1 MKYSVRKK
9 DRKKFEK
16 RADIYDC
23 IYRLIDCPD
32 LTEFMLVIRVRG
44 LWRFLLCIL
53 EDLLN
58 RQSFTLGKNHNNWKK
73 TSDLES
79 LRYLW

>member
-1 MKYSVRKK
+1 MKYSVREK

-44 LWRFLLCIL
+44 LLKVLTMCTGGVAKLAKLYFGL
-53 EDLLN
+53 EL
-58 RQSFTLGKNHNNWKK
+58 
-73 TSDLES
+73 
-79 LRYLW
+79 

>member
-44 LWRFLLCIL
+44 L
-53 EDLLN
+53 
-58 RQSFTLGKNHNNWKK
+58 
-73 TSDLES
+73 
-79 LRYLW
+79 

>member
-44 LWRFLLCIL
+44 LWRFLLYVYWKICWIGKA
-53 EDLLN
+53 LL
-58 RQSFTLGKNHNNWKK
+58 
-73 TSDLES
+73 
-79 LRYLW
+79 

>member
-1 MKYSVRKK
+1 MKYSVREK

-44 LWRFLLCIL
+44 LLKVLTMYTGGVG
-53 EDLLN
+53 E
-58 RQSFTLGKNHNNWKK
+58 
-73 TSDLES
+73 
-79 LRYLW
+79 